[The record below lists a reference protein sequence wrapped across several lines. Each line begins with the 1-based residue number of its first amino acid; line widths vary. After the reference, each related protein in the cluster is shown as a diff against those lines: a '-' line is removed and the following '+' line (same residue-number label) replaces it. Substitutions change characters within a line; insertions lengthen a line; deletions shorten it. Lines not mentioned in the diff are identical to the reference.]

1 MKEFTFKKHLKVSV
15 WEVETVSVKARNIED
30 AIHKVASDLHS
41 YGEGDTHFINE
52 TSEILDVDD
61 NNGEETFELIS
72 ENEINGMKNVLY
84 DNKDGIAVSEVI
96 EEEEKFLK
104 NEEK

>member
-1 MKEFTFKKHLKVSV
+1 MNKFIFKKYLKVSI
-15 WEVETVSVKARNIED
+15 WEVETVTVEAKTVED

-41 YGEGDTHFINE
+41 YGEGDTYFVNE
-52 TSEILDVDD
+52 TSEILNIDD
-61 NNGEETFELIS
+61 NNGEETFELVS
-72 ENEINGMKNVLY
+72 VNEINGMKNVLY

-96 EEEEKFLK
+96 EEEEFLK